1 MESIFGG
8 MIEFHSKTQLTELSN
23 NLTKDMSI
31 KMIEASLEYCNKNG
45 MFSLD
50 EAHII
55 YKSLQKLKE
64 NDGPNVG
71 DVELQQG

>member
-8 MIEFHSKTQLTELSN
+8 MLEFHSKEQLNGLTDE
-23 NLTKDMSI
+23 LTKGLAI

-50 EAHII
+50 EAHIV
-55 YKSLQKLKE
+55 YKSLLKIKE
-64 NDGPNVG
+64 NDGLNG
-71 DVELQQG
+71 RDAELQQG

>member
-8 MIEFHSKTQLTELSN
+8 IVEFHSKEQLRGLTEE
-23 NLTKDMSI
+23 LTKGLAI

-50 EAHII
+50 EAHIV
-55 YKSLQKLKE
+55 YKSLVKIKE
-64 NDGPNVG
+64 DDGPNSR
-71 DVELQQG
+71 DAELQQG

>member
-31 KMIEASLEYCNKNG
+31 KMIEASLEYFNKNG